1 VLPEDRSVTFLALL
15 AEGLLDERE
24 LVRFVSTAASGGIVV
39 FSGVVRNQHEG
50 RAVNSIEYSAARPL
64 ADEKL
69 AAICR
74 EVLEDR
80 AIHRV
85 AAAHRTGHLQ
95 IGEASVIVAASAAHR
110 EEAFQGAR
118 RLIDRIKEVL
128 PVWKREHFADGSV
141 EWAPGFTIRDADR
154 SSGPVTE
161 RIA

>member
-1 VLPEDRSVTFLALL
+1 VTFFALIT
-15 AEGLLDERE
+15 EGLLDERE
-24 LVRFVSTAASGGIVV
+24 LVRFVSMAATGGIVV
-39 FSGVVRNQHEG
+39 FSGIVRNQHEG

-69 AAICR
+69 ASICR
-74 EVLEDR
+74 EVLEDS

-110 EEAFQGAR
+110 DDAFRGAR

-128 PVWKREHFADGSV
+128 PVWKKEHFADGSV
-141 EWAPGFTIRDADR
+141 EWAPGFTIRDSDR
-154 SSGPVTE
+154 SAGPVTE
-161 RIA
+161 RIS

>member
-1 VLPEDRSVTFLALL
+1 MTYLALIS
-15 AEGLLDERE
+15 EGLLDERE

-69 AAICR
+69 ASICR
-74 EVLEDR
+74 EVLEDA

-110 EEAFQGAR
+110 DDAFRGAR
-118 RLIDRIKEVL
+118 RLIDRIKEAL
-128 PVWKREHFADGSV
+128 PVWKKEHFADGSV
-141 EWAPGFTIRDADR
+141 EWAPGFTIRDSDR
-154 SSGPVTE
+154 TAGPVTE
-161 RIA
+161 RIS

>member
-1 VLPEDRSVTFLALL
+1 MAFQALIT
-15 AEGLLDERE
+15 EGLLDERE

-39 FSGVVRNQHEG
+39 FSGIVRNQHEG

-74 EVLEDR
+74 EVLENA

-95 IGEASVIVAASAAHR
+95 IGEASVIVVASAAHR

-128 PVWKREHFADGSV
+128 PVWKREHFADGTV
-141 EWAPGFTIRDADR
+141 DWAPGFTIRDSDR
-154 SSGPVTE
+154 SSGPVTQ
-161 RIA
+161 RIS